1 MPELRRVVCRL
12 KPVEDSLDIAF
23 APGSGE
29 ERGKAK
35 LKIRVKSRLDL
46 NLEINGEEG
55 LKLGRNKEEGL
66 RLGGIKEEGLRL
78 GGIKEEGFDQ
88 NTEKMEG
95 RKKLSGEDESCTA
108 PLPQRV
114 QVGNSPVYKVDKKI
128 R

>member
-12 KPVEDSLDIAF
+12 KPVEGSRDISF

-29 ERGKAK
+29 ERGHTKIKAK

-46 NLEINGEEG
+46 NFEINGEEG

-66 RLGGIKEEGLRL
+66 RLGGIKEEG
-78 GGIKEEGFDQ
+78 FDQ

-95 RKKLSGEDESCTA
+95 KKKLSGEDESCSA

-114 QVGNSPVYKVDKKI
+114 QVSNSPVYKVDKKI